1 VLGRA
6 PPPTCAPLPNH
17 CPLPALADCRDTAC
31 NAACFAQHPRRDHQL
46 SKTEL
51 ASLEKI
57 DEGFATRMVRW
68 LPPHAPPPPSP
79 SLTTAAADT
88 APPHTHT
95 PPQDIE
101 KPGNEAGKVFPVGP
115 ARFWNERYVK
125 DPEPN
130 EWYQRWY
137 QIKDSLTEDGHLKPA
152 HHVLHA
158 GCGNSRVCED
168 MYRDGF
174 ARQLNVD
181 FSHVVIKQMLEKYSG
196 PRALEGVD
204 WQEMDCCDM
213 IAFSDSKFNVVMD
226 KGTLDTIA
234 CGDGYAARTD
244 KYLREV
250 LRVLKPG
257 GVFVCVSHGE
267 PARRMP
273 WLTGQKVQDEYG
285 WEITK
290 KHVKK
295 ESVQQMLVRK
305 GDEEEVTLQAKLAVE
320 KAAAAEEEARLAR
333 IEAEEFG
340 GGAAAADAPASS
352 TESKEAADLA
362 AAPEAAGVVAK
373 DGEAGK
379 KAKKAKKKKKKRK
392 VHQEVS
398 KSGKVIETI
407 TDPRSVHYIY
417 LCVKFKRKKGE
428 GGSDDDD

>member
-1 VLGRA
+1 MKGSRRA
-6 PPPTCAPLPNH
+6 WYVGSNPTPR
-17 CPLPALADCRDTAC
+17 LA
-31 NAACFAQHPRRDHQL
+31 AA
-46 SKTEL
+46 
-51 ASLEKI
+51 
-57 DEGFATRMVRW
+57 
-68 LPPHAPPPPSP
+68 
-79 SLTTAAADT
+79 TTAQSHHRRCR
-88 APPHTHT
+88 PPVPPT

-158 GCGNSRVCED
+158 GCGNSRLCED

-196 PRALEGVD
+196 PRVLEGVD

-273 WLTGQKVQDEYG
+273 FLTGQKAQDEYG

-305 GDEEEVTLQAKLAVE
+305 GDEEEVKLQAKLAVE

-340 GGAAAADAPASS
+340 GGAAAADDAPASL
-352 TESKEAADLA
+352 TESKEAADTT

-379 KAKKAKKKKKKRK
+379 NAKKAKKKKKKRK